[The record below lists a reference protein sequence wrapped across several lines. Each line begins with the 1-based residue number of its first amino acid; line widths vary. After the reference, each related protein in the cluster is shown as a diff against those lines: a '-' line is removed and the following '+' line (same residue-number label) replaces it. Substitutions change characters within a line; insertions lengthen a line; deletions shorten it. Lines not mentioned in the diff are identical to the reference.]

1 MPSGEDLSIGRLFG
15 VAGKVIVVTGG
26 SKGIGL
32 MIASGFVQNGAR
44 VYIFSRK
51 PAMEAAAALSARGP
65 GSCVALQCD
74 VADRAQIDAVAAQ
87 VGAAEP
93 GGVHCL
99 VNNSG
104 ATWGE
109 PFDTTPKKSWDK
121 LNAVN
126 VVGLFE
132 TTQAFMPLL
141 ERSIADDG
149 AGASARVINIASIDG
164 MRTPQIEEYAYTA
177 TKVGRQA
184 FSGGGAAARTAAART
199 WSARSPSPPP
209 RSLSFNLPASPP
221 TLARCCCE
229 GGGAALEPKHGGAP
243 FVAPRE
249 RQLHLAWAVPEQN
262 GLAGHRHVRRGADL
276 TLDPAGP
283 RRPGLGHRLGR
294 AVPRRPGRRLYHW
307 CKHRRGRRSSRKA
320 VDKFQALPDHSL
332 DFTERPWSVLLLLPV
347 RVVESEAKMPGMTEW
362 KDIIFY

>member
-149 AGASARVINIASIDG
+149 TGASARVINIASIDG

-199 WSARSPSPPP
+199 RSARAPSPPP
-209 RSLSFNLPASPP
+209 APCLLTSLPPLLPSH
-221 TLARCCCE
+221 
-229 GGGAALEPKHGGAP
+229 AAAAKAA
-243 FVAPRE
+243 V
-249 RQLHLAWAVPEQN
+249 LHLSRN
-262 GLAGHRHVRRGADL
+262 MAGHLSSRRVNVNCIS
-276 TLDPAGP
+276 
-283 RRPGLGHRLGR
+283 PGLFPSKMGSQVIDTFGEELISHSIPLGR
-294 AVPRRPGRRLYHW
+294 AGRASDIASAALFLAGLGGAYTT
-307 CKHRRGRRSSRKA
+307 GA
-320 VDKFQALPDHSL
+320 NIVVDGG
-332 DFTERPWSVLLLLPV
+332 VL
-347 RVVESEAKMPGMTEW
+347 AKL
-362 KDIIFY
+362 

>member
-1 MPSGEDLSIGRLFG
+1 MLGGEDLSIGRLFG

-51 PAMEAAAALSARGP
+51 PAMEAATALSARGP

-74 VADRAQIDAVAAQ
+74 VADRAQIDVVAAQ

-141 ERSIADDG
+141 ERSIADDDTG
-149 AGASARVINIASIDG
+149 SSARVINIASIDG

-177 TKVGRQA
+177 TKVDRP
-184 FSGGGAAARTAAART
+184 SVAAAPPPAQQQRAWGPAC
-199 WSARSPSPPP
+199 SSPPP
-209 RSLSFNLPASPP
+209 PFAPCPPSFPR
-221 TLARCCCE
+221 TLLLRRRRCC
-229 GGGAALEPKHGGAP
+229 
-243 FVAPRE
+243 
-249 RQLHLAWAVPEQN
+249 
-262 GLAGHRHVRRGADL
+262 
-276 TLDPAGP
+276 T
-283 RRPGLGHRLGR
+283 
-294 AVPRRPGRRLYHW
+294 
-307 CKHRRGRRSSRKA
+307 
-320 VDKFQALPDHSL
+320 
-332 DFTERPWSVLLLLPV
+332 
-347 RVVESEAKMPGMTEW
+347 
-362 KDIIFY
+362 